1 LWVNLNPGEGIA
13 QSHTF
18 LFLPKAYGFM
28 KKRALFILTK
38 GYKVEKPGDFN
49 HQAFKKKLQ

>member
-49 HQAFKKKLQ
+49 HQAF